1 MNFHTNGDGYSC
13 ENYDEEFKERIKMA
27 SKESFNK
34 NPLYYAEG
42 GSIPVV
48 NIFSKLFPKSRI
60 MVTGVLGPNSNA
72 HGPDENI
79 DISSPIIQNNRTR
92 EPPVA
97 RRNPFQS
104 PVPFDRSLAGR
115 FPRAGFLS
123 NLETNQSS
131 TIPSIQRRRRIMHDF
146 YQTIHS
152 IQNPFLNRNRTS
164 SNIERNNQDHKT
176 SKAP

>member
-79 DISSPIIQNNRTR
+79 DISYLKQ
-92 EPPVA
+92 
-97 RRNPFQS
+97 
-104 PVPFDRSLAGR
+104 
-115 FPRAGFLS
+115 FLF
-123 NLETNQSS
+123 
-131 TIPSIQRRRRIMHDF
+131 SITLLINK
-146 YQTIHS
+146 TT
-152 IQNPFLNRNRTS
+152 FLV
-164 SNIERNNQDHKT
+164 IG
-176 SKAP
+176 